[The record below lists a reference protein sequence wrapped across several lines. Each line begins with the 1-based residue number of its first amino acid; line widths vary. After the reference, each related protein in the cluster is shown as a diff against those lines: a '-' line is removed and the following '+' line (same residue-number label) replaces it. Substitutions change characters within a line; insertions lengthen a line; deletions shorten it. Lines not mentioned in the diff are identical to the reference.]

1 MAKNEEEGLG
11 FGLEGDVSW
20 DVFGCRET
28 LAGVLNNMI
37 LIIILFKYSDTI
49 SYFKPKRWCYDSAAL
64 KYASKF
70 QYAGKLSS
78 GHGTGKGQ
86 FSFQFQRKAMPK
98 NAQTTVQLHSFHML
112 VK

>member
-1 MAKNEEEGLG
+1 MAKNEEEEGLG

-49 SYFKPKRWCYDSAAL
+49 SYFKPKR
-64 KYASKF
+64 
-70 QYAGKLSS
+70 
-78 GHGTGKGQ
+78 
-86 FSFQFQRKAMPK
+86 
-98 NAQTTVQLHSFHML
+98 
-112 VK
+112 